1 MEGKNTAFDYIR
13 QNNFLLFYKIMYSLI
28 PIQQNQFE
36 TFFALIEE
44 LADFEA
50 LARPDADAKSRLR
63 QDICGDQPRITAYL
77 IETDDH
83 FCGYVI
89 TFQSYS
95 SFLAKPTLYL
105 EDIYIQPNFRGKGIG
120 KSIMKILV
128 QYALEQGCGRMEWVV
143 LDWNTSAQ
151 EFYHGLGAVHM
162 KEWFP
167 FRLTEEAMKQ
177 LINKES

>member
-1 MEGKNTAFDYIR
+1 MS
-13 QNNFLLFYKIMYSLI
+13 SLI
-28 PIQQNQFE
+28 PIQENQFD

-50 LARPDADAKSRLR
+50 LARPDADAKTRLKL
-63 QDICGDQPRITAYL
+63 DICGDQPRIKAYL

-83 FCGYVI
+83 LCGYVI

-120 KSIMKILV
+120 KSIMNMLAD
-128 QYALEQGCGRMEWVV
+128 YALEQGCGRMEWVV

-167 FRLTEEAMKQ
+167 FRLTEDAMKQ
-177 LINKES
+177 LINKKS

>member
-1 MEGKNTAFDYIR
+1 MS
-13 QNNFLLFYKIMYSLI
+13 SLI
-28 PIQQNQFE
+28 PVQENQFD

-50 LARPDADAKSRLR
+50 LARPDADAKSRLK
-63 QDICGDQPRITAYL
+63 QDVCGDNSRVKAYL
-77 IETDDH
+77 IESDGMY
-83 FCGYVI
+83 CGYVI

-105 EDIYIQPNFRGKGIG
+105 EDIYIQPGFRGKGIG
-120 KSIMKILV
+120 KSIMKMLV
-128 QYALEQGCGRMEWVV
+128 QIALKEQCGRMEWVV

-167 FRLTEEAMKQ
+167 YRLTEEAMKQ
-177 LINKES
+177 LINTIS

>member
-1 MEGKNTAFDYIR
+1 MS
-13 QNNFLLFYKIMYSLI
+13 SLI
-28 PIQQNQFE
+28 PVQEDLFD
-36 TFFALIEE
+36 TFFSLIEE

-50 LARPDADAKSRLR
+50 LARPDADAKSRLKK
-63 QDICGDQPRITAYL
+63 DVCSDFPRVHAYL
-77 IETDDH
+77 IEAEDH

-105 EDIYIQPNFRGKGIG
+105 EDIYIQSQYRGKGIG
-120 KSIMKILV
+120 KSIMKILA
-128 QYALEQGCGRMEWVV
+128 QQALESGCGRMEWVV

-151 EFYHGLGAVHM
+151 EFYHGLGAIHM

-167 FRLTEEAMKQ
+167 FRLTEQAMKQ
-177 LINKES
+177 LINHNHE

>member
-1 MEGKNTAFDYIR
+1 MP
-13 QNNFLLFYKIMYSLI
+13 SLI
-28 PIQQNQFE
+28 PVHEHSFD
-36 TFFALIEE
+36 TFFSLIEE

-50 LARPDADAKSRLR
+50 LARPDAHAKARLK
-63 QDICGDQPRITAYL
+63 QDICGESPRIRAYL
-77 IETDDH
+77 IEADDH

-89 TFQSYS
+89 TFLSYS

-120 KSIMKILV
+120 KNIMKKLA
-128 QYALEQGCGRMEWVV
+128 QSALESGCARMEWVV

-167 FRLTEEAMKQ
+167 FRLTEQAMKQ
-177 LINKES
+177 LINRNHE